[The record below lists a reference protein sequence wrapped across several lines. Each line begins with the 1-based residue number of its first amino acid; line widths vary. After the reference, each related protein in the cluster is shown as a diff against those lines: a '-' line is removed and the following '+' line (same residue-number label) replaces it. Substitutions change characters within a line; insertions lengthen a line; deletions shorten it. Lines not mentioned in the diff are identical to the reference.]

1 MQADL
6 TMLLQQSLQ
15 SPRAAARRLLDWQ
28 FPASTAGLAIA
39 LMAVISAG
47 LTAVSMLVAPDQID
61 PNILQMFKN
70 PLQVAV
76 LQGLVMVVMAMLM
89 QGVGRMFGGSGNLT
103 DALILIAWT
112 EALLSLLQLAQL
124 VLVLLSPSL
133 SATLGLFGLVLFLWV
148 LSSFAAE
155 LHGFAS
161 ARKVLA
167 GLIATVFV
175 VAFAMAVVTV
185 ALGAMK
191 G

>member
-133 SATLGLFGLVLFLWV
+133 SAALGLFGLVLFLWV

-175 VAFAMAVVTV
+175 VALAMAVVTV